1 MAGVTRR
8 DPAGRGSSSGVRR
21 RSKEQLQEY
30 LVRASAFSNERTRRQ
45 FPARPLL
52 ISAPQRAEATF
63 AHLHWMETQ
72 DIFVVPPTARSD
84 AFRLSSGTN
93 LVQRGLDRVV
103 ETTPM
108 NSQYP
113 RPGSSESRS
122 HTPSASQDMRA
133 TAGDTASKIADAARE
148 AGGQAKQAASSLA
161 SDATKQAKGFLN
173 KQVTAGADM
182 VDHVVDSARIAAEN
196 LEQEAPQ
203 LAGLVRSVADRAEN
217 FSQDLRGQTVEDLIQ
232 TASDFTRKQP
242 ALVFGLAS
250 LAGFLA
256 FRIFK
261 SAPPEHHAEHEQ
273 GSERFERGAGQFQG
287 GQFRGGQF
295 HGA

>member
-1 MAGVTRR
+1 M
-8 DPAGRGSSSGVRR
+8 
-21 RSKEQLQEY
+21 K
-30 LVRASAFSNERTRRQ
+30 
-45 FPARPLL
+45 
-52 ISAPQRAEATF
+52 
-63 AHLHWMETQ
+63 
-72 DIFVVPPTARSD
+72 
-84 AFRLSSGTN
+84 
-93 LVQRGLDRVV
+93 
-103 ETTPM
+103 PM
-108 NSQYP
+108 NSQHP
-113 RPGSSESRS
+113 RPGRSESRS

-133 TAGDTASKIADAARE
+133 KAGDTAAKIADAARE

-173 KQVTAGADM
+173 MQVTAGADM

-203 LAGLVRSVADRAEN
+203 LAGLVRSVADRAEE
-217 FSQDLRGQTVEDLIQ
+217 FSQDLRGQTVEGIIR

-242 ALVFGLAS
+242 AVVFGLAS

-256 FRIFK
+256 FRVLK
-261 SAPPEHHAEHEQ
+261 SRPPEESTERDR
-273 GSERFERGAGQFQG
+273 GTERFEHSAGQFQG